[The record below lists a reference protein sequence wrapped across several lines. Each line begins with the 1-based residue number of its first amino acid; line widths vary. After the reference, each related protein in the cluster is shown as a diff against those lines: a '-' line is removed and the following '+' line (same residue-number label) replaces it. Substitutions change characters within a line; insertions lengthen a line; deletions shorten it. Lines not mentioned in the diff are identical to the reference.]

1 MKRISVAGVI
11 ILAAGGCASNGGRDS
26 TTSQSAP
33 PVLVEAPIGIP
44 AASAKHLVLNM
55 TGASI
60 VTGAKDWP
68 KFQKEWRDNFAEYAK
83 ADGVTFEVQ
92 DGEGHATGQPGTL
105 LKVYVNDYR
114 FIGIGSRIMFG
125 VMTGNAYID
134 AKATFS
140 DLNDGKQ
147 IGERVYNTSSTAW
160 AGIFATMT
168 PAQVDAIGHQV
179 FAELK
184 SAQQ

>member
-1 MKRISVAGVI
+1 MKRMLLAGVI
-11 ILAAGGCASNGGRDS
+11 ILAAAGCASNRARDS

-33 PVLVEAPIGIP
+33 PELVEAPLGIP
-44 AASAKHLVLNM
+44 AASARHLVLNM

-60 VTGAKDWP
+60 VTSAKDWP

-92 DGEGHATGQPGTL
+92 EGEGHATGQPGTM

-114 FIGIGSRIMFG
+114 FVGIGSRIMFG

-134 AKATFS
+134 AKATFC

-147 IGERVYNTSSTAW
+147 IGERSYNTSSTAW
-160 AGIFATMT
+160 AGVFATMT
-168 PAQVDAIGHQV
+168 PGQVDAIGHDV

-184 SAQQ
+184 RAK

>member
-1 MKRISVAGVI
+1 MKNILFAGLLV
-11 ILAAGGCASNGGRDS
+11 LAAGGCASNGGRSAS
-26 TTSQSAP
+26 TSESAP
-33 PVLVEAPIGIP
+33 PILVEAPVGIP

-55 TGASI
+55 TGASV
-60 VTGAKDWP
+60 VTSAKDWP

-83 ADGVTFEVQ
+83 TDGVTFEVQ

-114 FIGIGSRIMFG
+114 FVGIGSRIMLG

-134 AKATFS
+134 AKATFC
-140 DLNDGKQ
+140 DLNDGKE
-147 IGERVYNTSSTAW
+147 IGERIYNTNSTAW

-168 PAQVDAIGHQV
+168 PGQVDAIGHQV

-184 SAQQ
+184 SAK

>member
-1 MKRISVAGVI
+1 MVS
-11 ILAAGGCASNGGRDS
+11 LAAGCASNGAKDS
-26 TTSQSAP
+26 GTSQSAHP
-33 PVLVEAPIGIP
+33 GLVETPMGIP
-44 AASAKHLVLNM
+44 AESAKHLVLNM

-60 VTGAKDWP
+60 VTSAKDWP

-92 DGEGHATGQPGTL
+92 DGEGKATGQPGTL

-114 FIGIGSRIMFG
+114 FVGIGSRVMFG

-134 AKATFS
+134 AKATFC
-140 DLNDGKQ
+140 DLNDGKE

-168 PAQVDAIGHQV
+168 PGQVDTIGKDV

-184 SAQQ
+184 RAK

>member
-1 MKRISVAGVI
+1 MKRVLLAAVI
-11 ILAAGGCASNGGRDS
+11 IFAATGCASNRGHDS

-33 PVLVEAPIGIP
+33 SALSEAPVGIP
-44 AASAKHLVLNM
+44 AASARHLVLNM

-60 VTGAKDWP
+60 VTSAKDWP

-92 DGEGHATGQPGTL
+92 DGEGHATGQPGTM

-114 FIGIGSRIMFG
+114 FVGIGSRIMFG

-134 AKATFS
+134 AKATFC
-140 DLNDGKQ
+140 DLNDGKE
-147 IGERVYNTSSTAW
+147 IGERIYNTSSTAW
-160 AGIFATMT
+160 AGVFATMT
-168 PAQVDAIGHQV
+168 PGQVDAIGHAV

-184 SAQQ
+184 SAK

>member
-1 MKRISVAGVI
+1 MKRILFAGVI
-11 ILAAGGCASNGGRDS
+11 IIAAAGCASNGGRDA
-26 TTSQSAP
+26 TTSQSAA
-33 PVLVEAPIGIP
+33 PVLVEAPVGIP

-55 TGASI
+55 TGASV

-68 KFQKEWRDNFAEYAK
+68 KFQKEWRDNFAEYGK
-83 ADGVTFEVQ
+83 ADGVTVEVQ
-92 DGEGHATGQPGTL
+92 DGEGHATGEPGTL

-114 FIGIGSRIMFG
+114 FVGIGSRIMFG

-134 AKATFS
+134 AKATFC
-140 DLNDGKQ
+140 DLTDGKEF
-147 IGERVYNTSSTAW
+147 GERLYNTTSTAW

-168 PAQVDAIGHQV
+168 PGQVDVIGQQV

-184 SAQQ
+184 NAK

>member
-1 MKRISVAGVI
+1 MKRILFVAAI
-11 ILAAGGCASNGGRDS
+11 IIAAGGCASNGGRES
-26 TTSQSAP
+26 TANAPAP
-33 PVLVEAPIGIP
+33 PVLIETPVGIAAP
-44 AASAKHLVLNM
+44 SAKHLVLNM

-60 VTGAKDWP
+60 VTSAKDWP

-83 ADGVTFEVQ
+83 SDGVTFEVQ

-114 FIGIGSRIMFG
+114 FVGIGSRIMFG

-134 AKATFS
+134 AKATFC
-140 DLNDGKQ
+140 DLNDGKE
-147 IGERVYNTSSTAW
+147 IGERIYNTSSTAW

-168 PAQVDAIGHQV
+168 PGQVDVIGHQV

-184 SAQQ
+184 SAK

>member
-1 MKRISVAGVI
+1 MKPVLFAGLMI
-11 ILAAGGCASNGGRDS
+11 IAAGGCASNRGRDL
-26 TTSQSAP
+26 TTTQSAP
-33 PVLVEAPIGIP
+33 GVLVEAPLGIT

-60 VTGAKDWP
+60 VTNAKDWP
-68 KFQKEWRDNFAEYAK
+68 KFQQEWRDNFAEYAK

-92 DGEGHATGQPGTL
+92 DGEGHATGQAGTL

-114 FIGIGSRIMFG
+114 FVGIGSRIMFG

-134 AKATFS
+134 AKATFC
-140 DLNDGKQ
+140 DLDDGKE
-147 IGERVYNTSSTAW
+147 IGERIYNTSSTAW
-160 AGIFATMT
+160 AGVFAKMT
-168 PAQVDAIGHQV
+168 PAQVDSIGHQV

-184 SAQQ
+184 SAK

>member
-1 MKRISVAGVI
+1 MKRVLFAGVLL
-11 ILAAGGCASNGGRDS
+11 LALGACTSNGSRDS
-26 TTSQSAP
+26 TANEASQAA
-33 PVLVEAPIGIP
+33 LVESPIGIP
-44 AASAKHLVLNM
+44 ASSAKHLVLNM

-60 VTGAKDWP
+60 VTSAKDWP

-83 ADGVTFEVQ
+83 ADGISFEVQ
-92 DGEGHATGQPGTL
+92 EGEGHPTGQPGTL

-134 AKATFS
+134 AKASFC
-140 DLNDGKQ
+140 DLNDGKE
-147 IGERVYNTSSTAW
+147 IGERIYNTSSSAW
-160 AGIFATMT
+160 GGIFAKMT
-168 PAQVDAIGHQV
+168 PAQVDVIGQDV

-184 SAQQ
+184 NAK

>member
-1 MKRISVAGVI
+1 MKRILLAGLMI
-11 ILAAGGCASNGGRDS
+11 IAAGGCASNGSRDS
-26 TTSQSAP
+26 TTSQSSP

-55 TGASI
+55 TGSSD
-60 VTGAKDWP
+60 VTNAKDWP

-92 DGEGHATGQPGTL
+92 EGEGNSTGQPGTL

-114 FIGIGSRIMFG
+114 FVGIGSRIMFG

-134 AKATFS
+134 AKATFC
-140 DLNDGKQ
+140 DLNDGKE
-147 IGERVYNTSSTAW
+147 IGQRVYNTSSTAW

-168 PAQVDAIGHQV
+168 PKQVDAIGQQV

-184 SAQQ
+184 NAK